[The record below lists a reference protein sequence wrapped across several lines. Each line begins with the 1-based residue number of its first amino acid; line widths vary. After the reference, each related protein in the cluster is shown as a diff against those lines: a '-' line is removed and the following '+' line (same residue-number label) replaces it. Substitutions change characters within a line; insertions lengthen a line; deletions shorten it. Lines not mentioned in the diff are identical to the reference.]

1 MGSGEPER
9 SQTDRQFVE
18 NWIILRREK
27 QSGFKALWI
36 NIGFGRLYSS
46 GELLF
51 RNRPSTRGGVE
62 SGGGSCAQTL
72 FMNLSELSHAIL
84 IHL

>member
-1 MGSGEPER
+1 VGSGEPER

-46 GELLF
+46 GEVLF

-62 SGGGSCAQTL
+62 SGGGVRVRRHYL
-72 FMNLSELSHAIL
+72 
-84 IHL
+84 

>member
-18 NWIILRREK
+18 NRIILRREK

-62 SGGGSCAQTL
+62 SGGGACAQTL
-72 FMNLSELSHAIL
+72 SMSLSELSHAIL